1 MKHLTQTEIMQFEA
15 RLKELSRS
23 LSSELRGEI
32 AEAGAQ
38 RAAQAGEGALDSA
51 DQAQT
56 STMNLR
62 EGGMAEH
69 YAVEL
74 ADVDSALE
82 RIATG
87 GFGVCIDCGTGVP
100 VARLKAYPTAK
111 RCVQCQT
118 AYERHRTPAAHG

>member
-1 MKHLTQTEIMQFEA
+1 MQFEA

-32 AEAGAQ
+32 ADAGAQ

-62 EGGMAEH
+62 EGGMAAH

-74 ADVDSALE
+74 ADVDNALE

-100 VARLKAYPTAK
+100 LARLKAYPTAK

-118 AYERHRTPAAHG
+118 AYERQRTTAAHG